1 MSRLDEDSK
10 VTFQGTSQGQLA
22 MVMYEWSDAS
32 YLGKYPSDALDER
45 VSFLVC
51 TQASTESRL
60 GRRRSTSV
68 PQMHLWAGYVT
79 VRSSEDSS

>member
-45 VSFLVC
+45 VS
-51 TQASTESRL
+51 SL
-60 GRRRSTSV
+60 GVYTGV
-68 PQMHLWAGYVT
+68 DLQLTWA
-79 VRSSEDSS
+79 